1 MFSRKVITFA
11 LILFILTFSGCK
23 TLNQEEDGQDKN
35 GVAST
40 VSNDGYLRLILN
52 ERTGSF
58 SLYYLADSKTSHYEP
73 LFNADEPL
81 ASYLSINI
89 DGKVYRLSNN
99 RQFRAKIDRV
109 NGDPAIVFES
119 QFTRVTQIFTP
130 VKTTSSDAINGVM
143 ILIKVHNISPVKSA
157 IGVRML
163 LDTHLGEGRRRIPFL
178 TNTQVVTSET
188 FIEGNSKEVFWI
200 SRGSKISLMGSIV
213 NPVDGIGKGPEL
225 VHIANWKRLN
235 DAQWK
240 LTYSQGRSFNNL
252 PHSVG
257 DSAVCYYF
265 GPEILDR
272 DKILTFSVFLSTE
285 DLSWYKLNY
294 VPSHMANTTKTGT
307 TATGSTKTA
316 ATATKPTDS
325 TTQSSDPVIVVVS
338 PESVYNVDSVINIP
352 ALEAQAHYEAS
363 ASNESADTLT
373 LIKLQEILN
382 MFINGQIYLNEQDL
396 TEIEKAIDRHRTRN

>member
-11 LILFILTFSGCK
+11 LIIFILTFGSCK
-23 TLNQEEDGQDKN
+23 TLNQEEGDGQDKN
-35 GVAST
+35 GATSK

-58 SLYYLADSKTSHYEP
+58 LLYYLADSKTSHYEP
-73 LFNADEPL
+73 LFNANEPL
-81 ASYLSINI
+81 ASFLSINI

-130 VKTTSSDAINGVM
+130 VKTSSSDAINGVM
-143 ILIKVHNISPVKSA
+143 ISIKVHNISPVKSA

-163 LDTHLGEGRRRIPFL
+163 LDTHLGEGRRRVPFL
-178 TNTQVVTSET
+178 TNTHVVTSET
-188 FIEGNSKEVFWI
+188 YIEGNSKEVFWI

-213 NPVDGIGKGPEL
+213 NPVDGLGKGPEL

-252 PHSVG
+252 PYSVG

-285 DLSWYKLNY
+285 DLSWYKLAY
-294 VPSHMANTTKTGT
+294 VPAHITDANK
-307 TATGSTKTA
+307 AGSTKTA
-316 ATATKPTDS
+316 AKPTDS
-325 TTQSSDPVIVVVS
+325 ATQSSADQSSDPVIVVVS
-338 PESVYNVDSVINIP
+338 PESVYKVDSVINIP

-363 ASNESADTLT
+363 ASNESVDTLT
-373 LIKLQEILN
+373 LIKLQEVLN
-382 MFINGQIYLNEQDL
+382 LFINGQIYLSEQDL
-396 TEIEKAIDRHRTRN
+396 TEIEKAIERHRTRN